1 MITTTQLNFSY
12 HDTPILRDISLSI
25 AGQQLAGLIGPNGAG
40 KSTFLKIIAGLL
52 PPHSG
57 SISLAGKHLP
67 DYSRKSLARLTGL
80 VPQHFQAAF
89 DFTVYEIVAMGRYPY
104 QSSFRSERGEDRQV
118 IRRAMEETEVWQ
130 FRDRP
135 FSELSGGEQQ
145 RVVLAS
151 ALAQEPRIL
160 LLDEPTSALDIK
172 HQLRFYEILKR
183 LPQERSMTILTVTHD
198 INLAARFCERILVMK
213 EGRIVADGPPETVIE
228 KSLLEQVYE
237 VPVEVL
243 IHPRSQTPLIVLG

>member
-1 MITTTQLNFSY
+1 MIAADRLNFAY

-25 AGQQLAGLIGPNGAG
+25 AGPQLTGLIGPNGAG

-52 PPHSG
+52 TPGSG
-57 SISLAGKHLP
+57 GVSLAGKSLP
-67 DYSRKSLARLTGL
+67 DYSRKALARLTGL
-80 VPQHFQAAF
+80 VPQRFEAAF

-104 QSSFRSERGEDRQV
+104 QAPFRSESGADRQI

-130 FRDRP
+130 FRARP

-151 ALAQEPRIL
+151 ALAQEPQIL

-172 HQLRFYEILKR
+172 HQLRFYEILQH
-183 LPQERSMTILTVTHD
+183 LPRERAMTILTVTHD
-198 INLAARFCERILVMK
+198 INLAARFCERIVVMK
-213 EGRIVADGPPETVIE
+213 QGRIVADGPPETVIE

-243 IHPRSQTPLIVLG
+243 THPRDRTPLIVLG